1 MYEYIL
7 DHSSAGLR
15 LAKCRQGRV
24 EAFDFEG
31 DSFPL
36 QLRHGIYLGRVVD
49 VLKAGHM
56 AFVDIG
62 LDQAGILP
70 LKEKK
75 LPPVARGETILCQ
88 ITREHDQ
95 GDDKGVHLSR
105 NVTLS
110 LGPVMYTPFTIG
122 CNASKRMQDPELA
135 IAFKEHVQEG
145 EGVILRQWADRFDL
159 EALLHSLEKL
169 RQQWQAVEATQEQ
182 KPPTCL
188 MKAPSLLDRLVNQ
201 IEPGD
206 SIICNHNPTAQA
218 IETLLVESYGGGPE
232 VALEKGS
239 LFHDDILD
247 QWESLTQTH
256 IAVPEGGEIIIE
268 ETAALVSIDINNSG
282 AHATGHDLNRRA
294 LKEIFWQIQLRNL
307 AGIIVVDLAGNI
319 KHPKQLIQSA
329 RSLADS
335 DTHVHGIT
343 DLGLLEIS
351 RRKSGPSLT
360 KILQ

>member
-1 MYEYIL
+1 MYEYLL
-7 DHSSAGLR
+7 DHSSVGLR
-15 LAKCRQGRV
+15 LAKSRQGRI

-31 DSFPL
+31 GSFPL
-36 QLRHGIYLGRVVD
+36 QLRHSLYLGRVVD

-62 LDQAGILP
+62 LEQPGILP

-75 LPPVARGETILCQ
+75 LPPVSRGETVLCQ

-95 GDDKGVHLSR
+95 SEDKGVHLSR

-110 LGPVMYTPFTIG
+110 LGPVMYTPFTSG
-122 CNASKRMQDPELA
+122 CNTSKRLRDPELA
-135 IAFKEHVQEG
+135 AAFKEHVKEG
-145 EGVILRQWADRFDL
+145 EGVILRQWADCFDL
-159 EALLHSLEKL
+159 ETLLHILDKL
-169 RQQWQAVEATQEQ
+169 RQEWREVEANLEE
-182 KPPTCL
+182 KPSVCL
-188 MKAPSLLDRLVNQ
+188 KRAPSLLDRLVNQ
-201 IEPGD
+201 LEPGD
-206 SIICNHNPTAQA
+206 SITCNHKPTAQA
-218 IETLLVESYGGGPE
+218 LDALMLESYGGGPE
-232 VALEKGS
+232 VVLEKGS

-247 QWESLTQTH
+247 EWDSLTQTH

-294 LKEIFWQIQLRNL
+294 LKEIFRQIQLRNL

-360 KILQ
+360 TVLQ